1 MSKGCLINNAH
12 VKDYIKKRF
21 ETTRPHAGITRVSNQ
36 ALQDINA
43 RVRLMI
49 NRAVH
54 SYPSV
59 GKTFMYC
66 Q

>member
-1 MSKGCLINNAH
+1 MSNGLLINKSH
-12 VKDYIKKRF
+12 VRDYIKKRF
-21 ETTRPHAGITRVSNQ
+21 ETTRPHVGITRVSEQ

-43 RVRLMI
+43 KMRLII